1 MLDENPH
8 PESQLTPFTLNI
20 MRSEAEERIS
30 IINKEFKDGFDFLT
44 KYPSSVTVFGS
55 AVFTED
61 NLYYQKARELT
72 YKIVKE
78 TGFSIIT
85 GGGPG
90 IMEAANR
97 GAFEAKGN
105 SIGFCI
111 SLPKEQKT
119 NPYVTE
125 SLDFHYFFSRK
136 VCLSFS
142 AEAFVYFP
150 GGFGT
155 MDEFFEVITLV
166 QTNKLHQIPIF
177 LYGEEYW
184 RPLDNFLKES
194 LEQRG
199 TIKDTDRGL
208 YTITDNLDLIVET
221 IKNDARVIAGVRRRK
236 E

>member
-1 MLDENPH
+1 MSQDKPH
-8 PESQLTPFTLNI
+8 PESQITPYTLEM
-20 MRSEAEERIS
+20 MREEAQERIS
-30 IINKEFKDGFDFLT
+30 IINKEFKEGFDFLA
-44 KYPSSVTVFGS
+44 KHPSSVTVFGS
-55 AVFTED
+55 AVLGED
-61 NLYYQKARELT
+61 DHYYQKARELANR
-72 YKIVKE
+72 IVKE

-97 GAFEAKGN
+97 GAFEAGGN

-111 SLPKEQKT
+111 SLPREQRT
-119 NPYVTE
+119 NGYVTE

-155 MDEFFEVITLV
+155 LDEFFEVITLV
-166 QTNKLHQIPIF
+166 QTNKIHRIPIF

-184 RPLDNFLKES
+184 KYLDTFLKKG
-194 LEQRG
+194 LEERG
-199 TIKDTDRGL
+199 TIKKGDRDL
-208 YTITDNLDLIVET
+208 YTITDDLDGIVET

-236 E
+236 Q